1 MSLNSYHYYNIYCRS
16 MGKLFLIFILAIL
29 FSCVKQKN
37 NVETGVEK
45 SIFSNEELKILEPHF
60 ESDTNVKE
68 IKAIKIQTH

>member
-1 MSLNSYHYYNIYCRS
+1 

-29 FSCVKQKN
+29 FSCVEQKN

-68 IKAIKIQTH
+68 IKAVKIQTH

>member
-1 MSLNSYHYYNIYCRS
+1 

-29 FSCVKQKN
+29 FSCVEQKN
-37 NVETGVEK
+37 NVETSVEK

-60 ESDTNVKE
+60 ESDTTVKE

>member
-1 MSLNSYHYYNIYCRS
+1 

-37 NVETGVEK
+37 NMETGVEK